1 MGSIYIWAV
10 YFYFFVLTVLPV
22 QESRPSMKITKYK
35 LIEDVSN
42 RNLTFV
48 YIFRHATSPSLY
60 LMWSDYGEGGGI
72 GKRKRDDNDN
82 TDPPD
87 PQYTLYRRFDG
98 SGTGFGKNLAYLG
111 HFK

>member
-42 RNLTFV
+42 RNFLTLF
-48 YIFRHATSPSLY
+48 
-60 LMWSDYGEGGGI
+60 
-72 GKRKRDDNDN
+72 
-82 TDPPD
+82 
-87 PQYTLYRRFDG
+87 TLYISTRH
-98 SGTGFGKNLAYLG
+98 KPLAILCG
-111 HFK
+111 PIMGRGGDRKEKKG